1 MLEYATPE
9 ILVDTEWVATRTPA
23 ENVRV
28 VEVDYSP
35 ENAYDKG
42 HVPGATLISW
52 KADINDALSRDI
64 LNREQFEVLMSRN
77 GVAPDTTIV
86 LYGDFN
92 NWFAAFALWVC
103 KIYGHKDVRI
113 MNGGRKKWE
122 LEGRPYD
129 TEDPKVSVAQYKVA
143 GPAPELRVFRNDVAG
158 MMGKDGVRMV
168 DVRSP
173 PEFNGEIS
181 APDDYPTEGAQ
192 RAGHIPGATNIPW
205 LKAVNDEDGTFK
217 SATDLQS
224 LYESMGITRD
234 KDIVTYC
241 RIGERSSHTWV
252 VLKYLLG
259 YPNVVNYDGSWS
271 EWGNTVGAPVER

>member
-1 MLEYATPE
+1 MDYATPG
-9 ILVDTEWVATRTPA
+9 ILVDTEWVATRAQA

-28 VEVDYSP
+28 VEVDYDP
-35 ENAYDKG
+35 ENAYRKG
-42 HVPGATLISW
+42 HIPGATLISW
-52 KADINDALSRDI
+52 KGEINDARSRDI
-64 LNREQFEVLMSRN
+64 LGRKQFEALMSKN
-77 GVAPDTTIV
+77 GIAPDTGII

-103 KIYGHKDVRI
+103 KVYGHEDVRI
-113 MNGGRKKWE
+113 MNGGRTKWE

-129 TEDPKVSVAQYKVA
+129 TKETTVPTTRYEVTK
-143 GPAPELRVFRNDVAG
+143 PAPELRTFRDDVAG
-158 MMGKDGVRMV
+158 MLDNDNVRMV

-181 APDDYPTEGAQ
+181 APGEYPTEGAQ
-192 RAGHIPGATNIPW
+192 RAGHIPGAANIPW
-205 LKAVNDEDGTFK
+205 VKAVNEKDGTFK
-217 SATDLQS
+217 NAGDLQK
-224 LYESMGITRD
+224 LYESAGITPN

-271 EWGNTVGAPVER
+271 EWGNTIRAPVEK

>member
-1 MLEYATPE
+1 MSYAVPE
-9 ILVDTEWVATRTPA
+9 VLVDTEWVATRSRGDD
-23 ENVRV
+23 VRI
-28 VEVDYSP
+28 VEVDYDP
-35 ENAYDKG
+35 ESAYRKG

-52 KADINDALSRDI
+52 KGDINDALSRDI
-64 LNREQFEVLMSRN
+64 LNKEQFEALMSKN
-77 GVAPDTTIV
+77 GISPSTTIV

-103 KIYGHKDVRI
+103 KIYGHRDVRI

-129 TEDPKVSVAQYKVA
+129 TQEPTVPASQYEA
-143 GPAPELRVFRNDVAG
+143 SGGAPELRAFRRDVEG
-158 MMGKDGVRMV
+158 MLGDAKVRMV

-173 PEFNGEIS
+173 PEFLGEIS
-181 APDDYPTEGAQ
+181 APGEYPTEGAQ

-205 LKAVNDEDGTFK
+205 LKAVNEEDGTFK
-217 SATDLQS
+217 SAADLRT
-224 LYESMGITRD
+224 LYESAGITSD

-271 EWGNTVGAPVER
+271 EWGNTIGAPVER